1 MDKKELCIKLAE
13 DYADRVAK
21 IGRDYDDAYNH
32 YLERC
37 KKRKERELLE
47 QYNQQ
52 GLGKGM
58 DGFVISAELL

>member
-1 MDKKELCIKLAE
+1 MTKKELCRKLAE

-21 IGRDYDDAYNH
+21 IGRDYDDAYNL

-47 QYNQQ
+47 QYKAQ
-52 GLGKGM
+52 GMGKM
-58 DGFVISAELL
+58 DGFIISSELM

>member
-1 MDKKELCIKLAE
+1 
-13 DYADRVAK
+13 VAK

-47 QYNQQ
+47 QYKAQ
-52 GLGKGM
+52 GMGKM
-58 DGFVISAELL
+58 DGFIISSELM